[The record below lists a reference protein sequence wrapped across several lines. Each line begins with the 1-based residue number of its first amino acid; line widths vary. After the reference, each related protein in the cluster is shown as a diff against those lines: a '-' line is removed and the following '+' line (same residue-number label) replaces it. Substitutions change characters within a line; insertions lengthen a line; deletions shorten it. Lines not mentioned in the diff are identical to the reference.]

1 MQMILNIDNDL
12 IALNQAIKN
21 HYEWAGKLL
30 ELALLGGKTDE
41 AILHPLAHQ
50 RCQFS
55 RWISHNLEEGHPGA
69 ELVSRIYYAHVI
81 MHDRARDLMQ
91 AIMNTAVSPVI
102 LSNYHHA
109 QQLFINSIDKYKEY
123 LFESR
128 NHMDTLTGLPLR
140 HLLYSNFA
148 LMQARNQRAGKRI
161 FVLLMDIDR
170 FKSINDC
177 WGHNAGD
184 EVLRRVADILCS
196 GARRHEPVYRFGGE
210 EFIMLIEASSGK
222 EACQCAARLCHHLE
236 SNPVELGA
244 ELLTVTV
251 TGGIVGLKEGESLH
265 DAIGRAD
272 KAMYHGKNTGRNRC
286 IYMSETGQ
294 LMTLTHQVPGES
306 PGLDPGANT
315 NAEFSHHP

>member
-1 MQMILNIDNDL
+1 MQMIFKIDNDL
-12 IALNQAIKN
+12 IALNQAIKS

-30 ELALLGGKTDE
+30 ELALLGGQADE
-41 AILHPLAHQ
+41 AILHPSAHQ
-50 RCQFS
+50 RCHFS
-55 RWISHNLEEGHPGA
+55 AWINSNLQENQPAA

-81 MHDRARDLMQ
+81 MHDRARDLLQ
-91 AIMNTAVSPVI
+91 AILNKTVSPVI

-128 NHMDTLTGLPLR
+128 NHLDTLTGLPLR
-140 HLLYSNFA
+140 HLLYSDFA
-148 LMQARNQRAGKRI
+148 LMQQRNQHGGKTI

-170 FKSINDC
+170 FKSINDN

-184 EVLRRVADILCS
+184 EVLRRVADILRS

-222 EACQCAARLCHHLE
+222 EACQCAARLCRYLE
-236 SNPVELGA
+236 SQPVILGEA
-244 ELLTVTV
+244 SLSVTV

-286 IYMSETGQ
+286 IYMSEMGQ
-294 LMTLTHQVPGES
+294 LINITHQPAGEC
-306 PGLDPGANT
+306 PGLDPGAST
-315 NAEFSHHP
+315 NAEFSPH